1 MAKLNDPAKIAISFL
16 TGGIVVGA
24 IDLVVVRRYKKLT
37 DLGKVHV
44 GALNRIFAEAISP
57 LSTKDT
63 MEQTI
68 REEAIFIES
77 AQEVMASSLRKKWK
91 HRK

>member
-1 MAKLNDPAKIAISFL
+1 MAKLSDPVKIAIGFL
-16 TGGIVVGA
+16 AGGIVVGVTDYA
-24 IDLVVVRRYKKLT
+24 VVRKYKKLT

-44 GALNRIFAEAISP
+44 GSLNRIFAEAVNP
-57 LSTKDT
+57 LSTKVTIDR
-63 MEQTI
+63 TI
-68 REEAIFIES
+68 REEAIFIET